1 MTYEH
6 EYMSLEEIAVDT
18 AKRLAAISKKPTFA
32 LEAPAIILE
41 AMKEAESYGKRR
53 CAHQLAKE
61 FMEAG
66 DTNPDR

>member
-1 MTYEH
+1 
-6 EYMSLEEIAVDT
+6 
-18 AKRLAAISKKPTFA
+18 
-32 LEAPAIILE
+32 
-41 AMKEAESYGKRR
+41 MKEAESYGKRR